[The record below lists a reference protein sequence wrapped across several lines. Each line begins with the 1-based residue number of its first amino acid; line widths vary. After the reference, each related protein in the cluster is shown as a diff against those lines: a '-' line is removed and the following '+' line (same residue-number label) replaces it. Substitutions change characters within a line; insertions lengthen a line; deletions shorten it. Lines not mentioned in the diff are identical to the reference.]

1 MMPRGRK
8 GRVLIFT
15 KQKKSPLN
23 VKTMLNLV
31 QVSIEFSYAMPES
44 KKKIVLED
52 TKTVATYRSA
62 LLFLGQG
69 FESISTLK
77 TITF

>member
-1 MMPRGRK
+1 
-8 GRVLIFT
+8 
-15 KQKKSPLN
+15 
-23 VKTMLNLV
+23 MLNLV

-69 FESISTLK
+69 FNAEYHYILIRIRDEQMETV
-77 TITF
+77 